1 MLLRRLFKYCA
12 LPPPC
17 IDRSGASRRGGLS
30 NTISGEGVRVVGVG
44 SIVSGLAEPPRT
56 LSPFLRNLHL
66 TIQRTI
72 ETPRESLPQE
82 LSTSRA
88 LQRVCS
94 WVRVGAAPTGPF
106 PACARTP
113 RGRLH
118 PVNSLIS
125 PSAARDIFTM
135 LARAAFDCLPV
146 RDQGLGP
153 GRSHKP

>member
-1 MLLRRLFKYCA
+1 MYVSVPIASLGMFYNFEARRSAIFFLRCVLLRRLFKYCA

-88 LQRVCS
+88 SDRVCS
-94 WVRVGAAPTGPF
+94 WVGVGAAPPGPF
-106 PACARTP
+106 PARAR
-113 RGRLH
+113 LE
-118 PVNSLIS
+118 V
-125 PSAARDIFTM
+125 
-135 LARAAFDCLPV
+135 DCT
-146 RDQGLGP
+146 R
-153 GRSHKP
+153 